1 MNSVEKTKISII
13 MPVYN
18 AEMTL
23 LRAVRSVDRLLAFQR
38 KVELIVVDDASTDNS
53 KRLLESLASERPY
66 MRVIG
71 NTDNCG
77 PGDSRYK
84 GIKSSNSQLI
94 GFLDADDELLVEN
107 YSRVLDQCV
116 DGGHDL
122 ITFNALVDYGKGYEN
137 RYDFERLTTDLQKLK
152 RLCLRGELDGC
163 VMFAIFSKDLL
174 EKANIRFGR
183 FFFEDIE
190 FNYKAL
196 LSAKNL
202 CISSVSCYKKYN
214 TVGSIL
220 NSCSTFHIDGLIGS
234 ALAVKEFLELNFEL
248 PEVELESD
256 FRYCLADYVCFLLD
270 AIDGLESVDERNR
283 LKKML
288 KVKIIECGIKAV
300 RPFEDTKKGQKANFF
315 LSQELAVPL

>member
-1 MNSVEKTKISII
+1 MNSVEKIKLSIV
-13 MPVYN
+13 MPVFN
-18 AEMTL
+18 AETTL
-23 LRAVRSVDRLLAFQR
+23 SRAVKSVDKLLAFQSS
-38 KVELIVVDDASTDNS
+38 VELIVVDDASTDNS
-53 KRLLESLASERPY
+53 KKLLESLASKRPY

-71 NTDNCG
+71 NTCNSG
-77 PGDSRYK
+77 PGASRYK

-94 GFLDADDELLVEN
+94 GFLDADDELLFEN
-107 YSRVLDQCV
+107 YSTVLNQCF

-163 VMFAIFSKDLL
+163 VMFSIFSKDLL
-174 EKANIRFGR
+174 EKANIRFGS

-196 LSAKNL
+196 LSAKKL
-202 CISSVSCYKKYN
+202 CISSVCCYKKHN

-220 NSCSTFHIDGLIGS
+220 NSCSTLHINGLIGS
-234 ALAVKEFLELNFEL
+234 ALAVKEFMKLNFEL
-248 PEVELESD
+248 TEAELDID

-270 AIDGLESVDERNR
+270 AIDGLEAVDERSR
-283 LKKML
+283 LKKLL
-288 KVKIIECGIKAV
+288 KVKIIECGIRGVTA
-300 RPFEDTKKGQKANFF
+300 FEDTKKGRKANFF
-315 LSQELAVPL
+315 LSQETG